1 MKISYA
7 PLAILCLGLGAC
19 TTPMPV
25 ETGYPLTYQQKM
37 LSAHHW
43 DVMAIDVANWLQNA
57 LIGPSP
63 EPGKDQQVRAQ
74 ESRPIV
80 TLYVQKPRYDSDAG
94 EGFYNLLTTHLVERG
109 FIITMNPSVGLP
121 VTYDMQVVTD
131 RLLRPWMVGSPAGWD
146 NMDQQVVTNWSLET
160 VKYEV
165 IVNVSVMNA
174 DRYLVRYSNVYY
186 VGDKGQYIAMQPSA
200 TRMMEVVGP

>member
-19 TTPMPV
+19 TTPMPI
-25 ETGYPLTYQQKM
+25 ETGYPLTYQQEM

-109 FIITMNPSVGLP
+109 FIITMNPSMGLP

-131 RLLRPWMVGSPAGWD
+131 RLKLSTGFPTGW
-146 NMDQQVVTNWSLET
+146 NNTDQQVVAGWLPET
-160 VKYEV
+160 TKYEV

-186 VGDKGQYIAMQPSA
+186 IGDKGQYIAMQPSA